1 MRGLQGCTCAMHM
14 PIFVMS
20 SLLVWLAEACLVLL
34 EQCI

>member
-1 MRGLQGCTCAMHM
+1 MHM

>member
-1 MRGLQGCTCAMHM
+1 MHM
-14 PIFVMS
+14 PRFVMS